1 MKAPATAEGYVLD
14 VFDPRCPS
22 RSALRDVTG
31 RWGPLILLAM
41 ADGLTRFG
49 DLHRY
54 IGGSNERMLSK
65 TLGALTAHGL
75 VVRTTDSDGRPSYE
89 LSAGGREVAVRLG
102 ELRDAIYA
110 HLAESGQPAESH
122 RPSAAASADA

>member
-1 MKAPATAEGYVLD
+1 MKAPAPADGYVLD

-65 TLGALTAHGL
+65 TLSALTTHGL
-75 VVRTTDSDGRPSYE
+75 VVRTADSDGRPSYE
-89 LSAGGREVAVRLG
+89 LSPGGREVAVRLG

-110 HLAESGQPAESH
+110 HLAESVSPPSHTGPAP
-122 RPSAAASADA
+122 R

>member
-1 MKAPATAEGYVLD
+1 MKAPAPADGYVLD

-54 IGGSNERMLSK
+54 IGGSL
-65 TLGALTAHGL
+65 
-75 VVRTTDSDGRPSYE
+75 DGIISLILYAPTFPRRVGSAVPS
-89 LSAGGREVAVRLG
+89 
-102 ELRDAIYA
+102 
-110 HLAESGQPAESH
+110 
-122 RPSAAASADA
+122 